1 MCSGYQGYWDYT
13 SRVNRLNN
21 TPLPPAK
28 SMEKKASGTMEVYST
43 DISAVRSV
51 DNKVVTLPSNNL
63 NQSHFKTAASVAVWR
78 TKSHHPSTI
87 SYKTVQ

>member
-1 MCSGYQGYWDYT
+1 
-13 SRVNRLNN
+13 
-21 TPLPPAK
+21 
-28 SMEKKASGTMEVYST
+28 MEKKASDTMEVYST

-51 DNKVVTLPSNNL
+51 DNKVVTLASNNL
-63 NQSHFKTAASVAVWR
+63 NQGHFKTAASIAVWR